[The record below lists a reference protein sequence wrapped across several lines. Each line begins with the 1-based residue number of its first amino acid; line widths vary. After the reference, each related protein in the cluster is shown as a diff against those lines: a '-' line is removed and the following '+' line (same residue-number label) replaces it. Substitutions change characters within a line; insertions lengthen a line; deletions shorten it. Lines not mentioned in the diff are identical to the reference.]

1 MRTICSGC
9 FVLYIYKLII
19 ITGFSPPLLLLSG
32 DSLLLSWTVPH
43 LMKRSQQRKCK
54 LDWLFKRSLRGKA
67 SDEVWAPTAS
77 QTWPCPQLSEY
88 IRVWIY
94 DSNIRQ
100 RENISLWLCP
110 CILLS
115 LCPFALILVKRS
127 LLTKKV
133 CEWNFGGFN
142 CEVSS
147 NRCLCI
153 KSLICNYLSIWHPIW
168 YCCNFTYFHLS

>member
-1 MRTICSGC
+1 MWTICTGC

-32 DSLLLSWTVPH
+32 DSLLPSWTVPH

-88 IRVWIY
+88 IRDWIY
-94 DSNIRQ
+94 ESNIQQ

-110 CILLS
+110 CTLLPF
-115 LCPFALILVKRS
+115 CPFGLLPFCMFAPLPFCPYPCQKVLTNQKSVRVK
-127 LLTKKV
+127 L
-133 CEWNFGGFN
+133 W
-142 CEVSS
+142 
-147 NRCLCI
+147 
-153 KSLICNYLSIWHPIW
+153 
-168 YCCNFTYFHLS
+168 